1 MKLRNIIFGLF
12 ASAAVLVSCNPDEEL
27 LGPASL
33 KVNGSEVTLSKDG
46 DTKTIA
52 LKATREWTASISP
65 EESGFTVSP
74 MSGTGSN
81 DPQTITVTA
90 EANTGKDA
98 HAILTIT
105 SGELEPVSVR
115 LYQPGEEG
123 GNWTLKELRD
133 WGTET
138 PFPLGAKT
146 EVTVVSNKDI
156 STVTNVTAFVQDET
170 AGLQLRF
177 ASAHS
182 FAKGEKIS
190 VLLEGLKLTTYQD
203 AIQIDAIPVDN
214 ATSIST
220 GNTVAAK
227 TTSLEDFMANRLEGQ
242 YIELDVNVQPR
253 ADFQNEPEEDVPA
266 ETPDNP
272 APEGETD
279 TPAEPTS
286 TEDTEEVVWKFVNN
300 TSLTYDEVWFETE
313 TGENFTI
320 KTYKGSVIKDTPIPA
335 NSGKI
340 KGIANIQEGRLQIIF
355 TSTDD
360 FAGLDQPY
368 FESAHYVNF
377 DKAADW
383 VSQEAGAYTLK
394 VSSNTAWTVSASGSW
409 VTLDKTSGE
418 GDAEIIVTYA
428 AATEGATEAN
438 STELTFSYAGKTKV
452 FALTQ
457 KMIETLTIDEFTAK
471 EVSTDTYY
479 RLEGTFDEYYSFNDS
494 QKKGRF
500 YLKDANGDRILVY
513 QTNVSKNDSET
524 EFSTLGLRQGDGIV
538 VEGLRA
544 EYNGTAQMSYAY
556 VISTTDNTPDL
567 PLSTIASV
575 LELELTASNASEK
588 LSNVKVEGTVVA
600 VVTNGFIVAD
610 ATGNLFVFTNSAP
623 TVKVGNKVVVEGC
636 PVHNYGTPQLT
647 KNTLLEI
654 TVTDDSEVAPDHG
667 TAEDLTSVEN
677 LNAFV
682 AMPENKNFFNIRL
695 VKVTGEM
702 SEGYKILQPSESAYA
717 VALYNS
723 GSFPQYNGAKVTVI
737 GYYYNYYS
745 SSKTIRLT
753 PVSITAEPFVSVV
766 SDAVEVAASATSAKI
781 SVNANVAWTV
791 TTDAD
796 WIKSYTQSGENGGDV
811 EITFDAYESTEA
823 DRTATFTISAE
834 GQESITVT
842 LVQKKY
848 VAPTGEQKVDVID
861 QAFAGLGNTTSY
873 KDWSDKAGSA
883 SVAVYAGNSA
893 GETEI
898 GDIRIRTTNSNSGV
912 VSTVSG
918 GILKK
923 VVITWNNKTSG
934 TKKIQVYGSNSA
946 YTAPADLYDS
956 EKQGTYLGEVSFTR
970 DSQETVTTIEVSGE
984 YGYVGIRSSDGT
996 CYLDKIEITWE
1007 N

>member
-12 ASAAVLVSCNPDEEL
+12 ASVAVLVSCNPDEEL

-300 TSLTYDEVWFETE
+300 TSLTYDEVWFETQ

-320 KTYKGSVIKDTPIPA
+320 KTYKGSAIKDTPIPA

-452 FALTQ
+452 FTLQ
-457 KMIETLTIDEFTAK
+457 QRSIETITVAQFNAK
-471 EVSTDTYY
+471 AESNDVYY
-479 RLEGTFDEYYSFNDS
+479 RLTGIITRYHDSGYGTDTAK
-494 QKKGRF
+494 KKGRI
-500 YLKDANGDRILVY
+500 YIQDEEGNEILIYGLSPEKDGNQDDYG
-513 QTNVSKNDSET
+513 
-524 EFSTLGLRQGDGIV
+524 TLGLRVGDQVTVDCVRTSYSDTPQGGNAYLV
-538 VEGLRA
+538 SFVELVPDPVEA
-544 EYNGTAQMSYAY
+544 P
-556 VISTTDNTPDL
+556 ISTVYEAEDEDL
-567 PLSTIASV
+567 
-575 LELELTASNASEK
+575 
-588 LSNVKVEGTVVA
+588 VKVSGTVVA
-600 VVTNGFIVAD
+600 LCKTGFILEDSSA
-610 ATGNLFVFTNSAP
+610 AIFVFENKLP
-623 TVKVGNKVVVEGC
+623 TVKIGNKVTVTGERDTYNSGVQISAVEE
-636 PVHNYGTPQLT
+636 V
-647 KNTLLEI
+647 
-654 TVTDDSEVAPDHG
+654 TVTDDSETAPVYPE
-667 TAEDLTSVEN
+667 AIDLTSTIDTYTFHEVEYVKLKGSVSISTSGYVN
-677 LNAFV
+677 IY
-682 AMPENKNFFNIRL
+682 PEGTTKYGSLYSQI
-695 VKVTGEM
+695 EDM
-702 SEGYKILQPSESAYA
+702 SS
-717 VALYNS
+717 V
-723 GSFPQYNGAKVTVI
+723 NGGIVTV
-737 GYYYNYYS
+737 YAY
-745 SSKTIRLT
+745 
-753 PVSITAEPFVSVV
+753 VV
-766 SDAVEVAASATSAKI
+766 NKYQEKAFNVVLVDYEVHDFLAADDINVVGSATSAEIDVKSNLEWEI
-781 SVNANVAWTV
+781 STEDAWV
-791 TTDAD
+791 TLGT
-796 WIKSYTQSGENGGDV
+796 TSGSGSASV
-811 EITFDAYESTEA
+811 PVTFDVNPLSTA
-823 DRTATFTISAE
+823 ARTATFTISANGME
-834 GQESITVT
+834 PITVSLT
-842 LVQKKY
+842 
-848 VAPTGEQKVDVID
+848 
-861 QAFAGLGNTTSY
+861 QAVYEVLPAFTTDEDIWASY
-873 KDWSDKAGSA
+873 KYIEGSA
-883 SVAVYAGNSA
+883 Y
-893 GETEI
+893 I
-898 GDIRIRTTNSNSGV
+898 
-912 VSTVSG
+912 
-918 GILKK
+918 
-923 VVITWNNKTSG
+923 NNKVKPNGGEEVNALKIGKASGSGTITITVPAG
-934 TKKIQVYGSNSA
+934 TKKIGFYAAGWNGKSVKLTVSADGMASSEMSIPSQTTLAGSGS
-946 YTAPADLYDS
+946 S
-956 EKQGTYLGEVSFTR
+956 FEVISTKDQYYVKEFT
-970 DSQETVTTIEVSGE
+970 TVPEAAT
-984 YGYVGIRSSDGT
+984 
-996 CYLDKIEITWE
+996 EITMSANLACFIWGINVVE
-1007 N
+1007 